1 MTEPKLLLLD
11 EPLSSLDK
19 KLREEMKIWIKELQ
33 RSLNITTI
41 YVTHDQGEALALS
54 DRIAVMSKGQID
66 QVGTPIE
73 IYEKPA
79 NRFVT
84 EFIGESNILSARIV
98 GDDGKTCQAEIGGQT
113 ILLASEP
120 GLAVGQTTYVAIRPE
135 HVRVGMTQEETG
147 WQHIAA
153 TLRDKV
159 YQGAFVRYVFDLQGQ
174 EIVAELVNRDR
185 LADVAPASE
194 FILSWRMEDV
204 CVVRD

>member
-1 MTEPKLLLLD
+1 M
-11 EPLSSLDK
+11 
-19 KLREEMKIWIKELQ
+19 M
-33 RSLNITTI
+33 
-41 YVTHDQGEALALS
+41 
-54 DRIAVMSKGQID
+54 
-66 QVGTPIE
+66 
-73 IYEKPA
+73 EKPA
-79 NRFVT
+79 KRK
-84 EFIGESNILSARIV
+84 LA
-98 GDDGKTCQAEIGGQT
+98 GQT